1 MYINEKKYDKSLTK
15 NLNYKFT
22 IFMNLCIRAEIL
34 QQTIQTTFPTML
46 KSMTLE
52 YYYSS
57 YQEIGLT
64 VQQLFD
70 RFQKH
75 FERKKHRRNMLRQ

>member
-1 MYINEKKYDKSLTK
+1 MYINEEKYDENPIES
-15 NLNYKFT
+15 LNYKFT
-22 IFMNLCIRAEIL
+22 IFMNLCIRVEIP
-34 QQTIQTTFPTML
+34 QQTVQTAFPIIL

-52 YYYSS
+52 YYYSN
-57 YQEIGLT
+57 YQGIGLT

-75 FERKKHRRNMLRQ
+75 FEGEEHRRNMLRQ